1 MTASNLLAFAAASM
15 ALLIVPGP
23 SVVFVITRGVSLG
36 RRAALLTVAGNVLAV
51 LSITLLVVFGLG
63 AMLDAVPLA
72 FEVVKWSGA
81 AYLVYLGIRT
91 LLDRNAINFDTE
103 TADTDTRRLMT
114 QGFMTTLLN
123 PKLAIFFAAFLPQFV
138 QPEAGNITGQLLL
151 LGLIFA
157 TLALVND
164 SAYALLA
171 GSAGERLKRSTR
183 AITVLR
189 WASGIT
195 FIGLGARLAFD
206 TQH

>member
-183 AITVLR
+183 AIIVLR

>member
-1 MTASNLLAFAAASM
+1 MTASNLLTFAAASM

-51 LSITLLVVFGLG
+51 LSVTLLVVFGLG

-81 AYLVYLGIRT
+81 AYLVYLGIRA

-103 TADTDTRRLMT
+103 TIDTDARRLMT

-138 QPEAGNITGQLLL
+138 QPAAGNITGQLLL

-157 TLALVND
+157 ALALVND
-164 SAYALLA
+164 GAYALLA

-195 FIGLGARLAFD
+195 FIGLGARLALD
-206 TQH
+206 TRH